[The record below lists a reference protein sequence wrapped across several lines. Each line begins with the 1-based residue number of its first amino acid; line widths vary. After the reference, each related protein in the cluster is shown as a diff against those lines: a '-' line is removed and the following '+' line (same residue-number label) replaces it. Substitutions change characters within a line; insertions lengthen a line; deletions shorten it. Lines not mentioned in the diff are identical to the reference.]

1 MKPNMSW
8 RGASRLLVSLL
19 LSGAV
24 VPVVV
29 LGTSAR
35 ANADTPLAGFYLD
48 LGASASV
55 GYQPTD
61 TAPHGEPTTEGY
73 ANDIVTYEA
82 ERGVTLDLTEL
93 GCPGE
98 TTTTMVNGDDHC
110 YHEDGSQLVD
120 AMAFLRAHVTYEG
133 IVTVDLGFNDIR
145 HCLDEGSLG
154 ESCVDTKIDLLQEQ
168 LPFILSSLQSAA
180 GPGVSFVGVGH
191 YDPYLADA
199 ISGRSGARFASH
211 SETVMDHLND
221 ALSTIY
227 ASANIP
233 MATVS
238 DFFDGQS
245 RARVDLEG
253 VGLVADNVAHACEL
267 TWMCAPKP
275 YGPNMHPNDEG
286 YLMIASAIESQLK
299 APW

>member
-1 MKPNMSW
+1 MSW
-8 RGASRLLVSLL
+8 RGASRLLASLL
-19 LSGAV
+19 LTGAV
-24 VPVVV
+24 VPVIALSV
-29 LGTSAR
+29 SAP
-35 ANADTPLAGFYLD
+35 AGADAPARLAGFYLD

-61 TAPHGEPTTEGY
+61 TAPHGEATTDGY
-73 ANDIVTYEA
+73 ANDIVSYEA
-82 ERGVTLDLTEL
+82 DRGVTLDLTEL

-110 YHEDGSQLVD
+110 YHEDGSQLAD
-120 AMAFLRAHVTYEG
+120 AMSFLRAHDSYEG

-145 HCLDEGSLG
+145 HCLDEGSLS

-168 LPFILSSLQSAA
+168 LPFILQSLQGAA
-180 GPGVSFVGVGH
+180 GPDVSFVGVGH

-199 ISGRSGARFASH
+199 ISGKLGARFASH
-211 SETVMDHLND
+211 SEAVIDHLND

-227 ASANIP
+227 ADADIP

-245 RARVDLEG
+245 RAPVDLEG

-275 YGPNMHPNDEG
+275 YGPNMHPNDAG
-286 YLMIASAIESQLK
+286 YLAIASAIESKLET
-299 APW
+299 PW

>member
-1 MKPNMSW
+1 
-8 RGASRLLVSLL
+8 
-19 LSGAV
+19 
-24 VPVVV
+24 
-29 LGTSAR
+29 
-35 ANADTPLAGFYLD
+35 
-48 LGASASV
+48 
-55 GYQPTD
+55 
-61 TAPHGEPTTEGY
+61 
-73 ANDIVTYEA
+73 
-82 ERGVTLDLTEL
+82 
-93 GCPGE
+93 
-98 TTTTMVNGDDHC
+98 
-110 YHEDGSQLVD
+110 
-120 AMAFLRAHVTYEG
+120 
-133 IVTVDLGFNDIR
+133 
-145 HCLDEGSLG
+145 
-154 ESCVDTKIDLLQEQ
+154 
-168 LPFILSSLQSAA
+168 
-180 GPGVSFVGVGH
+180 VSFVGVGH

-267 TWMCAPKP
+267 TWMCAPTP